1 MSLHPP
7 APTDFPGAV
16 DAWAHTV
23 QSVVDLGRTLRPGDE
38 SHATDCPGWTVFDQ
52 VAHVASA
59 EAALAGE
66 PVPDL
71 DVSAHAHVRHEFGA
85 RMERLVESRRGRSLD
100 DLLDELEWR
109 LDERLVTYRAEGV
122 TGEEEVAGPF
132 GPTRLVDLVTVR
144 TFDAWMH
151 EQDLREALERPGGL
165 DSPAAA
171 VSVAALFA
179 ALPRIVARDAGIEPG
194 NAVVLDLTGPTVG
207 RAGARVEEHDGAAR
221 GIPLFTG
228 EEGDHADAV
237 TTTLSMSTR
246 VAMRLAGGRRAPE
259 DLPVTVTGDDDV
271 ARRVLAALAITP

>member
-7 APTDFPGAV
+7 APTDFAGAV
-16 DAWAHTV
+16 DAWAQTV
-23 QSVVDLGRTLRPGDE
+23 QSVLDLGRTLRPGDE
-38 SHATDCPGWTVFDQ
+38 GHATDCPGWTVFDQ

-59 EAALAGE
+59 EAAVAGD

-71 DVSAHAHVRHEFGA
+71 DVSGHAHVRHAFGA
-85 RMERLVESRRGRSLD
+85 RMERLVESRRGRTLD

-109 LDERLVTYRAEGV
+109 LAERLAAYRAEGV
-122 TGEEEVAGPF
+122 TGEEEVEGPF
-132 GPTRLVDLVTVR
+132 GPTRLVDLVAVR
-144 TFDAWMH
+144 TFDVWMH

-165 DSPAAA
+165 DGPAAA
-171 VSVAALFA
+171 TSVAWVFRQ
-179 ALPRIVARDAGIEPG
+179 LPRVVAKDAGIEPG

-207 RAGARVEEHDGAAR
+207 RVGARVEEQDGRAV
-221 GIPLFTG
+221 GIPLFIG
-228 EEGDHADAV
+228 EDVEHPDVV

-259 DLPVTVTGDDDV
+259 DLPVTVSGDDDV